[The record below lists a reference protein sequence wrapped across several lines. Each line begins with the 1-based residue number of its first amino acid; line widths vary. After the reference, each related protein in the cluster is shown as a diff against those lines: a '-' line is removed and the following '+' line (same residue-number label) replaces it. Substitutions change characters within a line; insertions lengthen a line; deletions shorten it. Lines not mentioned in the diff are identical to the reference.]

1 MEYNNSSYN
10 CILDMYNHIIKNT
23 EWVEFIREFNDEDG
37 FLLSKDE
44 RITDI
49 YNVVTAETDNY
60 SGSSFAL
67 SLRACQSVFK
77 GLRTLDDFKG

>member
-1 MEYNNSSYN
+1 MEYNNFSYN

-23 EWVEFIREFNDEDG
+23 EWVEFIREFNHEDG

-49 YNVVTAETDNY
+49 YNVVTAETDNH

-67 SLRACQSVFK
+67 SLRACQSIFK
-77 GLRTLDDFKG
+77 GLRTLDDFKV